1 MAIDQPDNSAGRARI
16 ERPHRNRN
24 FMIAVYAAQFFF
36 GGWFVAHG
44 LNQWLE
50 FFPRPK
56 GSSPIARDLIM
67 ALNASG
73 LFDVVKIMEVITGV
87 LLLANRFVPLA
98 VILSFPVALS
108 IAHLN
113 LMSNPDITSKIVGV
127 LIMALLGLIAVGHL
141 DKFLPMLTFNNGDPS
156 DRGLRQLFGKK

>member
-1 MAIDQPDNSAGRARI
+1 MATNNDILAEADLARTG
-16 ERPHRNRN
+16 RN

-56 GSSPIARDLIM
+56 GSSPIARELIM

-73 LFDVVKIMEVITGV
+73 LFSLVKIMEVIGGV
-87 LLLANRFVPLA
+87 LFLANRFVPLA

-113 LMSNPDITSKIVGV
+113 LISNPDITSKIVGV
-127 LIMALLGLIAVGHL
+127 VIMGLLGLIAIGHL
-141 DKFLPMLTFNNGDPS
+141 DKFLPMLAFNSGDPGI
-156 DRGLRQLFGKK
+156 RGLRQLFGKK

>member
-1 MAIDQPDNSAGRARI
+1 
-16 ERPHRNRN
+16 
-24 FMIAVYAAQFFF
+24 MIAVYAAQFFF
-36 GGWFVAHG
+36 GGWFIAHG

-73 LFDVVKIMEVITGV
+73 LFDLVKILEVVTGV
-87 LLLANRFVPLA
+87 MMLANRFVPLA
-98 VILSFPVALS
+98 IVGAFPVALS

-113 LMSNPDITSKIVGV
+113 IMSNPDITSKIVGV
-127 LIMALLGLIAVGHL
+127 VIMAMLGLIALGYL
-141 DKFLPMLTFNNGDPS
+141 DRFLPMLTYNAGDPS
-156 DRGLRQLFGKK
+156 DRGLRALFGRKE